1 MILVSI
7 SVIGSRPGE
16 NWLDK
21 LRENLLRGRPD
32 ADIIE
37 PTSPVNIERLDNSII
52 IQVSYGSLNPLY
64 PDQFSS
70 FSAAISTLVVSSL
83 FLTSPVPMHIRLE
96 SSSLDQ
102 EIFKIVSTDPE
113 RETTVRVSDIR

>member
-7 SVIGSRPGE
+7 SIIGPRPRE
-16 NWLDK
+16 DWLDK

-37 PTSPVNIERLDNSII
+37 PTSPVNVERLDNSTVV
-52 IQVSYGSLNPLY
+52 QVSYGSLNPLY

-70 FSAAISTLVVSSL
+70 FSRAISALVVSSL
-83 FLTSPVPMHIRLE
+83 FLSPVTSHIRSK

-102 EIFKIVSTDPE
+102 EIFKIISADPE